1 MDPIR
6 KPTESPVSDV
16 LTIDTREGTVC
27 GPAGEVRLEPKVMDV
42 LVVLATYAGHVVSR
56 EELLNRVWPGVI
68 VTEDTL
74 SRCIYQLR
82 EKLRQAIGRTREDG
96 FDPIETLPKR
106 GYRLHVLVEQSPKEL
121 RVSGDRLLIELKRPT
136 VLWIGSGLFVLFLVL
151 FFTVLT

>member
-1 MDPIR
+1 MR
-6 KPTESPVSDV
+6 NSTESPMNDVVS
-16 LTIDTREGTVC
+16 IDTREGTVC

-56 EELLNRVWPGVI
+56 EELLETVWQDVI
-68 VTEDTL
+68 VSEDTL

-82 EKLRQAIGRTREDG
+82 EKLRAAIGRTREEG

-106 GYRLHVLVEQSPKEL
+106 GYRLHVLVEQSPREF
-121 RVSGDRLLIELKRPT
+121 RVAGDRLLIELKRPT